1 MGHQLRQRAVFCLT
15 LDVSVFSSFPPHPKS
30 SLSRFGVSL
39 VLQSG
44 SVYTLSFCMLNSF
57 LAYKAVMLGSGL
69 WGLMESRVN
78 RIGIGALYPR
88 NSSPVKRKE
97 AVFWTKMGLSWDTSS
112 NCSLILDS
120 SAFGTVGNKFL
131 MCIPHLGYGILPN
144 NENIQRYLV

>member
-15 LDVSVFSSFPPHPKS
+15 LDVSVFTSSPPHPKS
-30 SLSRFGVSL
+30 SLSRFVVS
-39 VLQSG
+39 LQSG

-57 LAYKAVMLGSGL
+57 LAYKAVMLESGL

-88 NSSPVKRKE
+88 ISSPVKRKE

-120 SAFGTVGNKFL
+120 SAFRTVGNKFL
-131 MCIPHLGYGILPN
+131 MCISHLGYGILPN